1 MIPKEGETSEL
12 VKTITQSD
20 IEQFA
25 ELVGDRNPVHV
36 NPDFAKKTRFGRPI
50 AHGMWGLSLV
60 SAVLGT
66 KLPGPGT
73 IYLSQT
79 VQFKAPV
86 FAGDTLT
93 AKVKV
98 LEVRQDKPI
107 VKLET
112 TCENQK
118 GELILNGRISGSR
131 RRRGLISRNYFSR
144 NETLSKLL

>member
-1 MIPKEGETSEL
+1 MIPKEGETAKL

-118 GELILNGRISGSR
+118 GELILTGESVV
-131 RRRGLISRNYFSR
+131 LV
-144 NETLSKLL
+144 EDVD

>member
-1 MIPKEGETSEL
+1 MVPKEGETAKL

-79 VQFKAPV
+79 VQFRAPV

-118 GELILNGRISGSR
+118 GESILVGESVV
-131 RRRGLISRNYFSR
+131 LV
-144 NETLSKLL
+144 EDMD

>member
-1 MIPKEGETSEL
+1 MIPKEGETAKL
-12 VKTITQSD
+12 IKTVTQSD

-118 GELILNGRISGSR
+118 GELILTGESVV
-131 RRRGLISRNYFSR
+131 LV
-144 NETLSKLL
+144 EDVD

>member
-12 VKTITQSD
+12 VKTITKSD

-118 GELILNGRISGSR
+118 GELILKGESVV
-131 RRRGLISRNYFSR
+131 LV
-144 NETLSKLL
+144 EDVD

>member
-1 MIPKEGETSEL
+1 MIPKEGETAKL
-12 VKTITQSD
+12 IKTVTQSD

-118 GELILNGRISGSR
+118 GELILMGESVV
-131 RRRGLISRNYFSR
+131 LV
-144 NETLSKLL
+144 EDVD

>member
-1 MIPKEGETSEL
+1 MIPKEGESATL

-118 GELILNGRISGSR
+118 GELILMGESVV
-131 RRRGLISRNYFSR
+131 LV
-144 NETLSKLL
+144 EDAD

>member
-1 MIPKEGETSEL
+1 MVPKKGETATL
-12 VKTITQSD
+12 VKTVTQGD

-118 GELILNGRISGSR
+118 GELILTGESVV
-131 RRRGLISRNYFSR
+131 LV
-144 NETLSKLL
+144 EDVD

>member
-1 MIPKEGETSEL
+1 MIPKEGESATL

-98 LEVRQDKPI
+98 LEVRKDKPI

-118 GELILNGRISGSR
+118 GELILKGESVV
-131 RRRGLISRNYFSR
+131 LV
-144 NETLSKLL
+144 EDVD

>member
-1 MIPKEGETSEL
+1 MSRTFLVERSGRENMVPKKGEIATL
-12 VKTITQSD
+12 VKTVTQGD

-118 GELILNGRISGSR
+118 GELILTGESVV
-131 RRRGLISRNYFSR
+131 LV
-144 NETLSKLL
+144 EDVD

>member
-1 MIPKEGETSEL
+1 MSRTFLVERSGRENMVPKKGETARL
-12 VKTITQSD
+12 IRTVTQSD

-118 GELILNGRISGSR
+118 GELILTGESVVLVENVD
-131 RRRGLISRNYFSR
+131 
-144 NETLSKLL
+144 

>member
-1 MIPKEGETSEL
+1 MIPKEGETAKL
-12 VKTITQSD
+12 IKTVTQSD
-20 IEQFA
+20 IEKFA

-36 NPDFAKKTRFGRPI
+36 NPEFAKKTRFGRPI

-73 IYLSQT
+73 TYLSQT
-79 VQFKAPV
+79 VQFRAPV

-118 GELILNGRISGSR
+118 GELILKGESVV
-131 RRRGLISRNYFSR
+131 LV
-144 NETLSKLL
+144 EDLD

>member
-1 MIPKEGETSEL
+1 MIPKEGDTAKL
-12 VKTITQSD
+12 IKTVTQSD

-36 NPDFAKKTRFGRPI
+36 NPEFAKKTRFGRPI

-118 GELILNGRISGSR
+118 GELILTGESVV
-131 RRRGLISRNYFSR
+131 LV
-144 NETLSKLL
+144 EDVD

>member
-1 MIPKEGETSEL
+1 MIPKEGETAKL
-12 VKTITQSD
+12 TKTITQSD

-25 ELVGDRNPVHV
+25 DLVGDRNPVHV
-36 NPDFAKKTRFGRPI
+36 NPDYAKKTRFGRPI

-60 SAVLGT
+60 SAVMGT

-118 GELILNGRISGSR
+118 GEIILKGESVV
-131 RRRGLISRNYFSR
+131 LV
-144 NETLSKLL
+144 EDVD

>member
-1 MIPKEGETSEL
+1 MIPKEGETAKL
-12 VKTITQSD
+12 IKTVTQSD
-20 IEQFA
+20 IEQ
-25 ELVGDRNPVHV
+25 LQTVGDRNQTM

-50 AHGMWGLSLV
+50 AHGMWGLALV
-60 SAVLGT
+60 SEVMGT

-118 GELILNGRISGSR
+118 GELILKGESVV
-131 RRRGLISRNYFSR
+131 LV
-144 NETLSKLL
+144 EDVD

>member
-1 MIPKEGETSEL
+1 MIPKEGETAVL

-25 ELVGDRNPVHV
+25 EMVGDRNPVHV
-36 NPDFAKKTRFGRPI
+36 NPDFAKKTRFGRPT
-50 AHGMWGLSLV
+50 AHGMWGLSLI

-79 VQFKAPV
+79 VKFKAPV
-86 FAGDTLT
+86 FPGDTLT

-98 LEVRQDKPI
+98 LEVREDKPI

-118 GELILNGRISGSR
+118 GELILTGESVV
-131 RRRGLISRNYFSR
+131 LVDDV
-144 NETLSKLL
+144 K

>member
-1 MIPKEGETSEL
+1 MSRTFLVERSGRENMVPKKGETATL
-12 VKTITQSD
+12 VKTVTQGD

-118 GELILNGRISGSR
+118 GELILTGESVV
-131 RRRGLISRNYFSR
+131 LV
-144 NETLSKLL
+144 EDVD

>member
-1 MIPKEGETSEL
+1 MIPKEGEIATL
-12 VKTITQSD
+12 VRTVTQSD
-20 IEQFA
+20 VENFA
-25 ELVGDRNPVHV
+25 DLVDKNPVHV

-79 VQFKAPV
+79 AKFAAPV
-86 FAGDTLT
+86 YPGDTLT
-93 AKVKV
+93 AKVRV

-107 VKLET
+107 VKFET
-112 TCENQK
+112 TCENQD
-118 GELILNGRISGSR
+118 GTLILTGEA
-131 RRRGLISRNYFSR
+131 LVLV
-144 NETLSKLL
+144 EDVD

>member
-1 MIPKEGETSEL
+1 MIPKEGETAKL

-25 ELVGDRNPVHV
+25 ELVGDKNPVHV
-36 NPDFAKKTRFGRPI
+36 DPDFAKKTRFGRPI

-118 GELILNGRISGSR
+118 GELILIGESVV
-131 RRRGLISRNYFSR
+131 LV
-144 NETLSKLL
+144 EDMD

>member
-1 MIPKEGETSEL
+1 MTVDFLIMEIWEANMIPKEGEIATL
-12 VKTITQSD
+12 VKTVSQSD
-20 IEQFA
+20 IESFA
-25 ELVGDRNPVHV
+25 NLVGDRNPVHV
-36 NPDFAKKTRFGRPI
+36 NQDFAKKTRFGRPI

-79 VQFKAPV
+79 VRFTAPV
-86 FAGDTLT
+86 YPGDTLT
-93 AKVKV
+93 AKVRV

-112 TCENQK
+112 TCENQE
-118 GELILNGRISGSR
+118 GTLILTGEAVV
-131 RRRGLISRNYFSR
+131 LV
-144 NETLSKLL
+144 EDAD

>member
-1 MIPKEGETSEL
+1 
-12 VKTITQSD
+12 
-20 IEQFA
+20 
-25 ELVGDRNPVHV
+25 V

-118 GELILNGRISGSR
+118 GELILIGESVV
-131 RRRGLISRNYFSR
+131 LV
-144 NETLSKLL
+144 EVVD

>member
-1 MIPKEGETSEL
+1 MIPKEGETAKL
-12 VKTITQSD
+12 IKTVTQSD

-36 NPDFAKKTRFGRPI
+36 NPEFAKKTRFGRPI

-118 GELILNGRISGSR
+118 GELILMGESVV
-131 RRRGLISRNYFSR
+131 LV
-144 NETLSKLL
+144 EDVD

>member
-1 MIPKEGETSEL
+1 MIPKEGETAKL

-118 GELILNGRISGSR
+118 GELILMGESVV
-131 RRRGLISRNYFSR
+131 LV
-144 NETLSKLL
+144 EDVD

>member
-1 MIPKEGETSEL
+1 MIPKEGETAKL
-12 VKTITQSD
+12 IKTVTQSD

-112 TCENQK
+112 TCENQNGEIILK
-118 GELILNGRISGSR
+118 GESVVLV
-131 RRRGLISRNYFSR
+131 
-144 NETLSKLL
+144 EDVD

>member
-1 MIPKEGETSEL
+1 MIPKEGDTAKL
-12 VKTITQSD
+12 IKTVTQSD

-118 GELILNGRISGSR
+118 GELILKGESVV
-131 RRRGLISRNYFSR
+131 LV
-144 NETLSKLL
+144 EDVD

>member
-1 MIPKEGETSEL
+1 MIPKEGETAKL

-36 NPDFAKKTRFGRPI
+36 NPDFAKRTRFGRPI
-50 AHGMWGLSLV
+50 VHGMWGLSLV

-118 GELILNGRISGSR
+118 GELILMGESVV
-131 RRRGLISRNYFSR
+131 LV
-144 NETLSKLL
+144 EDVD

>member
-1 MIPKEGETSEL
+1 MIPKEGESAAL

-79 VQFKAPV
+79 VQFRAPV

-118 GELILNGRISGSR
+118 GELILIGESVV
-131 RRRGLISRNYFSR
+131 LV
-144 NETLSKLL
+144 EDVD